1 MKAIVY
7 TKYGSPDV
15 LALKKVE
22 KPIPKDD
29 EILIQVQA
37 AATNAADWHMMRGE
51 PFLARLSFGLFKP
64 KNPILGID
72 IAGRIEAIGKNISE
86 FKTGDEVYGGCGW
99 GGAYAEYVCAK
110 ESNIVLKPAN
120 ATFDE
125 AAAVPVSALTALQG
139 IRNKG
144 KIQAGQ
150 KVLINGASGG
160 VGTFAVQIAK
170 SFDTEVTGVC
180 STAKLE
186 MTRSIGADYV
196 IDYTKEDFTKNGKY
210 YDLIL
215 DVVGNRSVSDYMR
228 ALTPNGSCVIVGFTS
243 MRLLLHHMFKGK
255 WVSKPGKKQV
265 GLMETV
271 QINKEDLTFMKELIE
286 AEKVKPVIDR
296 RYPLTDVA
304 EAIRYLEKGH
314 ARGKVVITMEHNY
327 RT

>member
-15 LALKKVE
+15 LALKEVE

-125 AAAVPVSALTALQG
+125 VAAVPVSALTALQG

-186 MTRSIGADYV
+186 TTRSIGADYV

-243 MRLLLHHMFKGK
+243 MRLLLQHIFMGK

-286 AEKVKPVIDR
+286 TGKVKPVIDR

-314 ARGKVVITMEHNY
+314 ARGKIVITMEHNY